1 MSKVSLCE
9 ALLTLGLS
17 QLHKAKTQD
26 NEPVLL
32 CLEDVRAPKHC
43 SKKKCKLE
51 EKLGR
56 QLSVLL
62 IFSNKPGENQS
73 TESKWKSSDMSEA
86 RLM

>member
-32 CLEDVRAPKHC
+32 CLEDLRAPKHC
-43 SKKKCKLE
+43 SKKKCKLV

-62 IFSNKPGENQS
+62 IFQINPVRTNPLNQNGRAV
-73 TESKWKSSDMSEA
+73 TCQ
-86 RLM
+86 RQG